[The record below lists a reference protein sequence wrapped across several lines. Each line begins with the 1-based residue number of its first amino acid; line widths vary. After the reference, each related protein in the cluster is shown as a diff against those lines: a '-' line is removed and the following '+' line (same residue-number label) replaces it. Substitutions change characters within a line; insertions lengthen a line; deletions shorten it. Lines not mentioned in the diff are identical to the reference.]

1 MTANSTP
8 KTQYAL
14 KSAKRVAL
22 IAVCT
27 ALIEGCK
34 LALAA
39 LPNVEVVT
47 LLCALF
53 GYVFGFYGVISVVL
67 FVAIEPLIWGFGSW
81 VISYFIYWPLVALIF
96 MLLGKKKI
104 RHRAI
109 VTAVAVALT
118 VFFGVLTSVVDLLFY
133 TNIQAL
139 IKEFAA
145 YYLRGTVFYVTQ
157 IVCNLLLFAFAFTP
171 LSKVLIKLNKMFFT
185 PVKVKKIEPSG
196 EIPEEKHETDLP
208 SEENVFTPLINEG
221 DTNKLPTDEN
231 RLKEKPQ
238 E

>member
-1 MTANSTP
+1 MTAKSTP

-14 KSAKRVAL
+14 KSAKRVAI

-39 LPNVEVVT
+39 IPNVEVVT

-67 FVAIEPLIWGFGSW
+67 FVAIEPLIWGFGAW

-96 MLLGKKKI
+96 MLLGRKKVK
-104 RHRAI
+104 HRAI

-118 VFFGVLTSVVDLLFY
+118 TLFGVLTSVVDLLFY
-133 TNIQAL
+133 TNVKSFL
-139 IKEFAA
+139 ENFSA
-145 YYLRGTVFYVTQ
+145 YYLRGVVFYVTQ

-171 LSKVLIKLNKMFFT
+171 LSKVLIKLNKMFFKPIRAT
-185 PVKVKKIEPSG
+185 RTETKEEVT
-196 EIPEEKHETDLP
+196 EEKNETI
-208 SEENVFTPLINEG
+208 TP
-221 DTNKLPTDEN
+221 
-231 RLKEKPQ
+231 
-238 E
+238 